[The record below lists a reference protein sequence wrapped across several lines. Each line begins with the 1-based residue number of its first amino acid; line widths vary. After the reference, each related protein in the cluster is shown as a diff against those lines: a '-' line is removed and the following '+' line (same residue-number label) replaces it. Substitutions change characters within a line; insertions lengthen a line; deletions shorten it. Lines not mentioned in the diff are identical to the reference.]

1 MGFIH
6 SRWFESIPPETNN
19 YITIAQGTKSYTTN
33 SLRYINQMRPANTY
47 TPNIRENV
55 NKKLKFGTTMSVAK
69 TCVQIAVAEGI
80 TPELT
85 GLLTEFIMRYRRNT
99 GLNIEEIHY
108 VPQTNN
114 EIQESSVIT
123 NDNVPKISN
132 PEYHKPKGRPHKRYK
147 STTEENNIQHISS
160 SSKTCSYCSEK
171 GHNIRG
177 CKQLKADSVGK
188 E

>member
-1 MGFIH
+1 
-6 SRWFESIPPETNN
+6 
-19 YITIAQGTKSYTTN
+19 
-33 SLRYINQMRPANTY
+33 MRPANTY

-69 TCVQIAVAEGI
+69 TCVQIAVAEGV
-80 TPELT
+80 TPKLT
-85 GLLTEFIMRYRRNT
+85 GLLTDFIMRYCRNT

-132 PEYHKPKGRPHKRYK
+132 SKYHKPKEHPHKHYK
-147 STTEENNIQHISS
+147 STTEENNIQHISLS
-160 SSKTCSYCSEK
+160 FKTCNYCSEK
-171 GHNIRG
+171 EYNIREY
-177 CKQLKADSVGK
+177 KQLKANSVSK